1 MVAITWVKPSGA
13 EYASVALA
21 YGKLV
26 ASGMA
31 IGADPLPYHMDYS
44 LTCDDGYITRQLRVH
59 AAGDGWDRAIDL
71 SRDPDGAPGQKG
83 GAWRLTADASG
94 IVDLPPPGGEP
105 ETFAGA
111 LDCDLGLS
119 PLTNTMP
126 VLRHGLMHGGDPVTF
141 LMAWVSV
148 PDLSVRAS
156 RQRYTYLRPGVVN
169 YASGSFS
176 EDIVFD
182 GDGLVLDYPSIGK
195 RA

>member
-1 MVAITWVKPSGA
+1 MASLGVVVAITWVKPSGA

-26 ASGMA
+26 ASGLA
-31 IGADPLPYHMDYS
+31 IDADPLPYHLDYS
-44 LTCDDGYITRQLRVH
+44 LTCDDGYVTRQLRVH

-71 SRDPDGAPGQKG
+71 SRDPDGT
-83 GAWRLTADASG
+83 WRLTAEASG
-94 IVDLPPPGGEP
+94 VVDLPPPGGEP

-126 VLRHGLMHGGDPVTF
+126 VLRHGLLHGGDPVTF

-156 RQRYTYLRPGVVN
+156 RQRYTPLRPGVVN
-169 YASGSFS
+169 YSSGSFS
-176 EDIVFD
+176 DDIVFD
-182 GDGLVLDYPSIGK
+182 TDGLVLDYPSIGK